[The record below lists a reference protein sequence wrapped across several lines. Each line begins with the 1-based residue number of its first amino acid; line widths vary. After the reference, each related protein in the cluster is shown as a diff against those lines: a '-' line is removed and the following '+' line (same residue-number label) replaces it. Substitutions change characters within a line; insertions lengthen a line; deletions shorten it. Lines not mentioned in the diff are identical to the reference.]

1 MTNMENSAL
10 TRAPVSRPAR
20 YLQGLLVWTPGQR
33 DIIKTLALLLM
44 VADHINRILQLH
56 HEWMYL
62 AGRGAFPLF
71 ALVWGLNLSR
81 HDILRQPGITRLWG
95 WACVAQ
101 VGYFLAGFPWYEG
114 NILFAFAVTAQ
125 VLKWGESP
133 SLWRY
138 ASMLALILV
147 WVPLSGSSYGVPGFI
162 LLALCFQ
169 LYRTTALTERLCL
182 ALCLFPVVLALNL
195 ADSLWGGVAG
205 VLITLSVVLIV
216 SRVTMCIP
224 RFWPADFFPVFYA
237 CHLAVLG
244 VLAL

>member
-1 MTNMENSAL
+1 MTNMDNSAL
-10 TRAPVSRPAR
+10 TRAPGSRSAR

-44 VADHINRILQLH
+44 VADHLNRILHLH

-81 HDILRQPGITRLWG
+81 HDTLQQAGITRLWG
-95 WACVAQ
+95 WAVVAQ
-101 VGYFLAGFPWYEG
+101 TGYFLAGFPWYEG

-125 VLKWGESP
+125 VLKWGQRP
-133 SLWRY
+133 SLLSY
-138 ASMLALILV
+138 AGMLALILA
-147 WVPLSGSSYGVPGFI
+147 WVPLSGSSYGVPGLI

-169 LYRTTALTERLCL
+169 LYRITALTERLCL
-182 ALCLFPVVLALNL
+182 VVCLFPVVLALNL

-205 VLITLSVVLIV
+205 VLVTLTAVFIV
-216 SRVTMCIP
+216 SRVAGGIP
-224 RFWPADFFPVFYA
+224 RFWPADFFPEFYV
-237 CHLAVLG
+237 CHLVVLG

>member
-1 MTNMENSAL
+1 MMNRNNSAL
-10 TRAPVSRPAR
+10 TCVPVSRSAR

-44 VADHINRILQLH
+44 VADHLNRILHLH

-81 HDILRQPGITRLWG
+81 HYTLQQAGITRLWG

-101 VGYFLAGFPWYEG
+101 AGYFLAGFPWYEG

-125 VLKWGESP
+125 VLKWGENQ
-133 SLWRY
+133 SLLNY
-138 ASMLALILV
+138 AGMLALILA
-147 WVPLSGSSYGVPGFI
+147 WVPLSGSSYGVPGLI

-182 ALCLFPVVLALNL
+182 VLCLLPVVLILNL
-195 ADSLWGGVAG
+195 ADSLWGGMAG
-205 VLITLSVVLIV
+205 VLVTLTAVFSVPWLA
-216 SRVTMCIP
+216 RGIP

-237 CHLAVLG
+237 GHLVVLG
-244 VLAL
+244 VLAR